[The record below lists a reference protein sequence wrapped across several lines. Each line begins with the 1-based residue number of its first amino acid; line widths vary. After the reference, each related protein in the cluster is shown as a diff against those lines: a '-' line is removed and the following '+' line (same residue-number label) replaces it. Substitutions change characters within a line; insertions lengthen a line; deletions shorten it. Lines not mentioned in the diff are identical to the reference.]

1 MYLDTTN
8 NVMDTRTYAIAIEIH
23 RVPENG
29 AKKAN
34 KVGGSFSGALYRIAI
49 PSFMKGMEKSTAPF
63 RWVLIVKSAMAKSA
77 F

>member
-8 NVMDTRTYAIAIEIH
+8 NVMDTRTYAMAIEIH
-23 RVPENG
+23 KVPENG

-34 KVGGSFSGALYRIAI
+34 KVGGTLSGALYKMAI
-49 PSFMKGMEKSTAPF
+49 PSFMNGIEKSTAPF
-63 RWVLIVKSAMAKSA
+63 LWVLIVKSAMAKSA